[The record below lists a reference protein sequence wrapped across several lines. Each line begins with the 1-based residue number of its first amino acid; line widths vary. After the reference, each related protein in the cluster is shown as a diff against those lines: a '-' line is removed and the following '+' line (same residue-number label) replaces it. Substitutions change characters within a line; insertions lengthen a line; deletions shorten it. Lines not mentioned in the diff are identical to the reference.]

1 MFERERERGG
11 GVGVSMSFVSH
22 LYSRTINSVKQL
34 ISNTRWLV
42 CYYNIKVDNNNK
54 YCSYFPVESTK
65 EMLEEW
71 KPLLC
76 PFDTAMLDGMDY
88 FGEFLPTLM
97 FPEQFNHGYKLWFD
111 ELLHI
116 WLESRNN
123 NQLDEVRKKE
133 IGIQ

>member
-1 MFERERERGG
+1 
-11 GVGVSMSFVSH
+11 MSVLFVSH
-22 LYSRTINSVKQL
+22 LYSRTISSVKQL
-34 ISNTRWLV
+34 ISNIRWLV
-42 CYYNIKVDNNNK
+42 SYYNIQVDNNNK
-54 YCSYFPVESTK
+54 YYSYFPIESTK

-76 PFDTAMLDGMDY
+76 PFDTSMLDGMDY

-97 FPEQFNHGYKLWFD
+97 FPEHFNHGYKLWFD

-123 NQLDEVRKKE
+123 NQLDEVRNNDMKE
-133 IGIQ
+133 IRNQ